1 MQDTG
6 AHPDACAHMHIC
18 VPSAILLQ
26 LLCWGRVAVAA
37 MAEQPP
43 RPPMLRPRA
52 SIFHA
57 PGVGAPPAQ
66 PAPEAPAAA
75 WVPPTAKA
83 PPFKAPP
90 AAPPSAIGAPPGPA
104 APAAAIGA
112 PPAPAAPASPVIEAP
127 GGSSSGCHICMHFYL
142 MLMRWWESLAC
153 IM

>member
-1 MQDTG
+1 M
-6 AHPDACAHMHIC
+6 CSI
-18 VPSAILLQ
+18 SFLLLQ

-90 AAPPSAIGAPPGPA
+90 AAPPSAIGAP
-104 APAAAIGA
+104 IG
-112 PPAPAAPASPVIEAP
+112 
-127 GGSSSGCHICMHFYL
+127 
-142 MLMRWWESLAC
+142 
-153 IM
+153 